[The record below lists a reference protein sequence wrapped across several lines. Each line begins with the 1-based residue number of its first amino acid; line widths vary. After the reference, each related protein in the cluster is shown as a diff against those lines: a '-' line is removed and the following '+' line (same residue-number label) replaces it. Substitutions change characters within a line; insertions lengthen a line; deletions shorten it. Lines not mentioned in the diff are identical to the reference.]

1 MKRRGF
7 SYMGDTSTSNGGGD
21 STMKS
26 SLNIPHTASTI
37 IDNDKNN
44 GSGPPPLSNPSLVEH
59 DDRFNY
65 ALLLALYTLQGIPMV
80 RVEIYWKKL
89 FTYDMH

>member
-1 MKRRGF
+1 
-7 SYMGDTSTSNGGGD
+7 MGDTSTNNGGGD

-80 RVEIYWKKL
+80 RVEMFGKRCSHMICTKI
-89 FTYDMH
+89 

>member
-1 MKRRGF
+1 
-7 SYMGDTSTSNGGGD
+7 MGETSTNNGGGD

-44 GSGPPPLSNPSLVEH
+44 NGSGPPPLSNPSLVEQ

-80 RVEIYWKKL
+80 RVEIYWKTFEHEEYHEAL
-89 FTYDMH
+89 